1 MSGLDG
7 AVKELGGHT
16 LGELNV
22 HVHFLQCLVPLK
34 DLLPCESHPTH
45 DRGWDGQGAPEFS
58 TRLQSTGGVWKLT
71 VVDKGV
77 PLLGSQFL
85 CHVKA
90 LAYTCGIKYYVLN
103 KEEKQ
108 LKHQINFENRP
119 HEIIYCS
126 GNIIK

>member
-1 MSGLDG
+1 MVEVGWIAADADLNMSGLDG

-34 DLLPCESHPTH
+34 DLLP
-45 DRGWDGQGAPEFS
+45 
-58 TRLQSTGGVWKLT
+58 
-71 VVDKGV
+71 VVDEGV
-77 PLLGSQFL
+77 PLLRSQFL